1 MENELKSAAIIA
13 VGNEVL
19 CGDVVNTNA
28 AYLAK
33 ELDGMGIK
41 CVYMCV
47 VADEWE
53 DITREIKLCSDKA
66 DIIITVGGLGPTN
79 DDITKQAVAEA
90 LNKKMH
96 FNEKEYEIM
105 HEYFIKREIPETDNN
120 KKQCYLPEGS
130 IALANKNGTAPGIYL
145 EDGGKVYVM
154 LPGPPYEL
162 IPMFE
167 VGVRERILSKTKRS
181 FAEKYYMLA
190 GLGEAAT
197 EQKIRDNIVCENGYT
212 LNTYVDDGCIR
223 LKATSTDENAEEVIN
238 KKDIEIKALFGDMI
252 FSEKNETLAEVVGRL
267 LIEKNLSISTAESCT
282 GGLLAGKLTEISGI
296 SQVLIGGGVTYSNQ
310 AKMKMLGVEKETL
323 DKYGAVSPQ
332 TAEEMARGIAEYYQT
347 DIGVGITGIAGP
359 GGGSDEKPVGL
370 VYIGICFKGEC
381 EVRKNVFNGNRDRV
395 RARSVA
401 EALNLILGY
410 AQKY

>member
-53 DITREIKLCSDKA
+53 DITREIKLCSEKA

-96 FNEKEYEIM
+96 FCEKEYEIM
-105 HEYFIKREIPETDNN
+105 HEYFVKRGLPETDNN
-120 KKQCYLPEGS
+120 KKQCYMPEGS

-145 EDGGKVYVM
+145 EDEGKVYVM

-162 IPMFE
+162 VPMFE
-167 VGVRERILSKTKRS
+167 IGVKEKILSKTKRG
-181 FAEKYYMLA
+181 FAEKYYMLT
-190 GLGEAAT
+190 GLGEAAI

-238 KKDIEIKALFGDMI
+238 KKDSEIKALFGDMI

-296 SQVLIGGGVTYSNQ
+296 SKVLIGGGVTYSNQ
-310 AKMKMLGVEKETL
+310 AKMKMLGVKKETL
-323 DKYGAVSPQ
+323 DKYGAVSHQ

-370 VYIGICFKGEC
+370 VYIGIYFKGEC
-381 EVRKNVFNGNRDRV
+381 EVRKNVFNGSRDRV

>member
-130 IALANKNGTAPGIYL
+130 IVLANKNGTAPGIYL

-238 KKDIEIKALFGDMI
+238 KKDLEIKALFGDMI